1 MHQEVIPKV
10 ENVPKYENQLVWQ
23 ELNGSLKTD
32 EVFYTADRM
41 IEKVLKIKELK
52 YDTLQKNLDAVEE

>member
-1 MHQEVIPKV
+1 
-10 ENVPKYENQLVWQ
+10 
-23 ELNGSLKTD
+23 
-32 EVFYTADRM
+32 M